1 MRLST
6 RNQFP
11 GVVESITSGEAM
23 AIVRVKVDGTDLV
36 VTSAITKDAV
46 TDLGLAVGSKV
57 VALVKSTEV
66 QIGVED

>member
-11 GVVESITSGEAM
+11 GTITSINEGEAM
-23 AIVRVKVDGTDLV
+23 AVVKIAVDGTNLV

-46 TDLGLAVGSKV
+46 DSLGLKVGEKAY
-57 VALVKSTEV
+57 ALIKSTEV
-66 QIGVED
+66 QIAVD

>member
-11 GVVESITSGEAM
+11 GTITSITEGEAM
-23 AIVRVKVDGTDLV
+23 AVVKIAVEGTDLV

-46 TDLGLAVGSKV
+46 ESLGLKVGEKAY
-57 VALVKSTEV
+57 ALIKSTEV
-66 QIGVED
+66 QIAVD